1 MGTRLNRR
9 TILVSMPVY
18 NSEETLANAIES
30 VLGQTYK
37 NLRLVITDDCS
48 TDKSLKIAKHYA
60 KIDSRVSVYSNSE
73 NMGAYYC
80 RNVGLYVNRSKPWGY
95 FTTHDADD
103 VSYESRYQTLLK
115 SFKQGIN
122 AVQDIFARKEL
133 STGKLLS
140 EDVTMAHALFL
151 RSVFD
156 SVGYFEQVRFGGD
169 WEHWVR
175 LKAFNRI
182 NDLAST
188 SYRNVLGESFMHKNN
203 LTRQIPEKS
212 AKRRNYIKQTMKK
225 ISNITDDFYMP
236 FKLNKNIT
244 KSVTSQQ

>member
-1 MGTRLNRR
+1 MNSR

-18 NSEETLANAIES
+18 NSEDTLANAIES
-30 VLGQTYK
+30 VLRQNYS
-37 NLRLVITDDCS
+37 NLHLVITDDCS
-48 TDKSLKIAKHYA
+48 TDNSLKIAKHYA
-60 KIDSRVSVYSNSE
+60 KLDSRVSVYSNNE

-80 RNVGLYVNRSKPWGY
+80 RNVGLYVNKNKPWGY

-103 VSYESRYQTLLK
+103 ISYEDRYHTLLK
-115 SFKQGIN
+115 LLNEKVN
-122 AVQDIFARKEL
+122 AVQDMFARKEL

-140 EDVTMAHALFL
+140 EDLTMAHALFL

-175 LKAFNRI
+175 LKKFNKV
-182 NDLAST
+182 NDFVSDA
-188 SYRNVLGESFMHKNN
+188 YRHVLGESFMHKNN

-212 AKRRNYIKQTMKK
+212 SKRRYYIKQTMKK
-225 ISNITDDFYMP
+225 ISNMTDDFYMP
-236 FKLNKNIT
+236 FELNTNIT
-244 KSVTSQQ
+244 KSVVI